1 MLTIYAV
8 SINVAM
14 TESLQNIRNIRVQIF
29 LKYIQNNYVLPFFYS
44 PFPPLQQD
52 NKLGVTETAI
62 GFERLHIV
70 LKLISF

>member
-29 LKYIQNNYVLPFFYS
+29 LKYIQNNYVLPFLYS
-44 PFPPLQQD
+44 LSLPF
-52 NKLGVTETAI
+52 NKITNLV
-62 GFERLHIV
+62 
-70 LKLISF
+70 